1 MGAVD
6 LRERKKNILSERGQA
21 LVLVMLSLLVLA
33 LVGAASLTLTGTHG
47 KEARYQKDLMQAY
60 YTAEAG
66 LERALVKIRAN
77 PELGNQS
84 GVLFS
89 QVPYAGGGTFDVSLS
104 PESQNGFARRVK
116 ITSDGRFGTAKKTL
130 EISLLVLSVSDL
142 LKGTSILSSD
152 PVDLRITG
160 NFFAGSEPGSERGI
174 FLINGSLELGGSS
187 RIEADVYASGN
198 ITGKDRIGGNAY
210 PFYPAV
216 PSFPVIDE
224 GYYESKARENGQ
236 YYPGNADFGGKKHGH
251 HGGEIDDYDGI
262 YFVDGMLT
270 ISGTYSGRA
279 IIVAQNIK
287 IDGDLLANTPND
299 LLTLISLGD
308 VDIKNYEV
316 RALVVAAGAFR
327 AQGGAELHGGLLVQN
342 IEVSGNVDIYCN
354 PELAAQN
361 PLSGLYF
368 GSGGVK
374 IESWKEQFPVVS

>member
-1 MGAVD
+1 
-6 LRERKKNILSERGQA
+6 
-21 LVLVMLSLLVLA
+21 
-33 LVGAASLTLTGTHG
+33 LTGTHG
-47 KEARYQKDLMQAY
+47 KEARYQKDLLQAY

-77 PELGNQS
+77 PELGDQS

-89 QVPYAGGGTFDVSLS
+89 RVPYAGGGTFDVSLA

-116 ITSDGRFGTAKKTL
+116 ITSAGRFGTAKKTL
-130 EISLLVLSVSDL
+130 EISLLVFRVSDL

-174 FLINGSLELGGSS
+174 FLINGNLELGGSS

-198 ITGKDRIGGNAY
+198 ISGKDRITGDVY
-210 PFYPAV
+210 PFYSAL
-216 PSFPVIDE
+216 PSFPLIDE
-224 GYYESKARENGQ
+224 GYYENEARENGK
-236 YYPGNADFGGKKHGH
+236 YYPGDAGFGSEGHGH
-251 HGGEIDDYDGI
+251 HDGEIDEYNGI
-262 YFVDGMLT
+262 YFVDGTLT
-270 ISGTYSGRA
+270 ISGTYRGKA
-279 IIVAQNIK
+279 VIVARKIK
-287 IDGDLLANTPND
+287 IDGNLLANTPAD
-299 LLTLISLGD
+299 LLTLVSLSD
-308 VDIKNYEV
+308 VDLKNNEA
-316 RALVVAAGAFR
+316 RALVIAAGVFR
-327 AQGGAELHGGLLVQN
+327 AQGNAALHGGLLTQN

-361 PLSGLYF
+361 PLSGLSF